1 MPVVPPPEQHLV
13 LARLREEIR
22 RIERRPGRR
31 EGLVACGLDA
41 VDRALPGGGFPRGA
55 LSELAGGP
63 ASGKTAVALA
73 LLSRLGED
81 ELFAWI
87 DGRAELY
94 PPAAAARGV
103 DLGRLLLV
111 RPPAPPGGDPPWR
124 SALWAA
130 EALLASGAF
139 GAVVVDV
146 PLPRAVP
153 GAETVARRIQAA
165 VERGGAVGLWLSAA
179 RGGLRVPAAVRLELS
194 AEHGRIVASRPGAC
208 PRTTFAPRSG
218 AGEGAPGASPVRAG
232 GGGHAA

>member
-1 MPVVPPPEQHLV
+1 MFGAGAARMSEVAFPEQHLV

-31 EGLVACGLDA
+31 HGLVACGLEA
-41 VDRALPGGGFPRGA
+41 VDGALPGGGFPRGA

-73 LLSRLGED
+73 VLSRLGDD

-103 DLGRLLLV
+103 DLGRLLVV
-111 RPPAPPGGDPPWR
+111 RPPATPGGEPPWR
-124 SALWAA
+124 AGLWAA

-153 GAETVARRIQAA
+153 GAETVARRLQAA
-165 VERGGAVGLWLSAA
+165 VERGGAIALWLGTA
-179 RGGLRVPAAVRLELS
+179 RAGVRVPAAVRLELS
-194 AEHGRIVASRPGAC
+194 AEHGRIVARRPGVPA
-208 PRTTFAPRSG
+208 
-218 AGEGAPGASPVRAG
+218 VRAG

>member
-1 MPVVPPPEQHLV
+1 MSEVPTPEQHLV

-22 RIERRPGRR
+22 RLERRPGRR
-31 EGLVACGLDA
+31 QGVVACGLEA

-63 ASGKTAVALA
+63 ASGKTAVALSV
-73 LLSRLGED
+73 LSRLGQD

-94 PPAAAARGV
+94 PPAATARGV
-103 DLGRLLLV
+103 DLERLLVV
-111 RPPAPPGGDPPWR
+111 RPPAPPGGEPPWR
-124 SALWAA
+124 AGLWAA

-139 GAVVVDV
+139 GAVVIEV

-153 GAETVARRIQAA
+153 GAESIARRIQAA
-165 VERGGAVGLWLSAA
+165 VERGGAVGLWLSGGRAA
-179 RGGLRVPAAVRLELS
+179 GLRVPAAMRLELS
-194 AEHGRIVASRPGAC
+194 AEHGRIVATRPGV
-208 PRTTFAPRSG
+208 RSG
-218 AGEGAPGASPVRAG
+218 AGAPLAPVARAG

>member
-1 MPVVPPPEQHLV
+1 MSGVPPAEQHMV

-31 EGLVACGLDA
+31 EGLVPCGLEP

-55 LSELAGGP
+55 PSELTGGP
-63 ASGKTAVALA
+63 ASGKTAVALS

-81 ELFAWI
+81 DLFAWI

-103 DLGRLLLV
+103 DLGRLLVV
-111 RPPAPPGGDPPWR
+111 RPPAPPGGAPPWR
-124 SALWAA
+124 SGLWAA
-130 EALLASGAF
+130 EAVLASGAF
-139 GAVVVDV
+139 AAVIVDV

-153 GAETVARRIQAA
+153 GADSVARRLQAA
-165 VERGGAVGLWLSAA
+165 VERGGAVGLWLGLA
-179 RGGLRVPAAVRLELS
+179 RGALRVPAAVRLELS
-194 AEHGRIVASRPGAC
+194 AEHGRIVARP
-208 PRTTFAPRSG
+208 SG
-218 AGEGAPGASPVRAG
+218 ATGPGVARAG